1 MIKKHKFLFGVS
13 IYAVILIV
21 LITVGLIWFWGFIDA
36 YEKAMPYNYMEAEFK
51 KFGKDTVNEY
61 FDYENAD
68 VDKAFVTREELV
80 EHISGLITDDMEY
93 MEAKENTDKNP
104 VYEIK
109 SGKEVVAKVLF
120 EEAGEDKYGY
130 TKWKLKGYDFSMAM
144 PETNSVE
151 IKALADTTV
160 VLDGVKLS
168 ADYIVE
174 KDIPAESYDKIVK
187 YTESAPTYVKY
198 KVEKILGEHEVKATD
213 VNGKEL
219 TAVMNDSVYEFGW
232 ANNDALQ
239 TEVQSHV
246 ETVNELYAKF
256 FANSGWSLYNYVL
269 EGSYMEEQLD
279 LSTTYFYPSEYI
291 SGMEMISREFSEF
304 RKYGEDCF
312 SCRVN
317 YQFNVYFSGYYPSL
331 EETKNDMTMIFQK
344 VDDQWM
350 LVDFVYH

>member
-21 LITVGLIWFWGFIDA
+21 LITVGLIWFWCFIDA

-198 KVEKILGEHEVKATD
+198 KV
-213 VNGKEL
+213 
-219 TAVMNDSVYEFGW
+219 
-232 ANNDALQ
+232 
-239 TEVQSHV
+239 
-246 ETVNELYAKF
+246 
-256 FANSGWSLYNYVL
+256 
-269 EGSYMEEQLD
+269 
-279 LSTTYFYPSEYI
+279 
-291 SGMEMISREFSEF
+291 
-304 RKYGEDCF
+304 
-312 SCRVN
+312 
-317 YQFNVYFSGYYPSL
+317 
-331 EETKNDMTMIFQK
+331 
-344 VDDQWM
+344 
-350 LVDFVYH
+350 